1 MAITKPSNQVKPWKG
16 SVDAAKQ
23 WQRSLNGI
31 MIDIWKAMLPRAHE
45 YNLQRAL
52 DKQDN
57 EGIAQRRKALL
68 TILHTVVGRLIFQ
81 LEDRPESK
89 WTVVSEK
96 LPLVLNMPHHQQQE
110 SIIKASKI
118 YRPKEKAD
126 PTVPRKYKPVPP
138 GTPRRQPN
146 GRPTAVPILRNDVLK
161 ETKPRLHHSM
171 TDLTL
176 AELKMALDLVS
187 SMIG

>member
-1 MAITKPSNQVKPWKG
+1 MAITKPSHLVKPWKG
-16 SVDAAKQ
+16 SVDAAKN

-31 MIDIWKAMLPRAHE
+31 MIDIWKNMLPRAHE

-68 TILHTVVGRLIFQ
+68 DILHNVVGQLIFQ
-81 LEDRPESK
+81 LEDRKESK

-118 YRPKEKAD
+118 YRPKERAD
-126 PTVPRKYKPVPP
+126 PTVPRKHKPVPP
-138 GTPRRQPN
+138 GTPGRQPS
-146 GRPTAVPILRNDVLK
+146 GKPKEVPILRNHVLK
-161 ETKPRLHHSM
+161 ETKPRSHNPM
-171 TDLTL
+171 KDLTL
-176 AELKMALDLVS
+176 AELKLALELVTNL
-187 SMIG
+187 IE